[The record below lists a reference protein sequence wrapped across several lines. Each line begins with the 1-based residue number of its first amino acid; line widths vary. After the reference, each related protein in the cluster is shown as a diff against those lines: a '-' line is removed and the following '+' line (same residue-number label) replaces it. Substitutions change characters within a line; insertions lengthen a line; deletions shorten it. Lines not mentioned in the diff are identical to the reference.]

1 MIKQKTG
8 RSLISILSEER
19 EYWLDVVQTTNN
31 RLLKRVANSNIN
43 KRVMQIR
50 NLRLGTPISSN

>member
-50 NLRLGTPISSN
+50 NLRLGTPIPSN